1 MKRLGWVVLIGLFA
15 MQAPLNA
22 LALNVEKVAKDN
34 YKNLKKLKKA
44 NRKMVGHIE
53 QLQEQQK
60 TSNQKIT
67 ELFHL
72 MEYKK
77 SSNVVKETMARV
89 REEERKAKKIY
100 TNARSL
106 LVTDQYSQSIDLFL
120 SYLDAYPNNNYVPD
134 ATYWLGKAYA
144 AKGDRHNAKRVL
156 VGFQSDYPLHHKFS
170 NSMHELAIIHHEIKD
185 DKKAVELLK
194 LMIKK
199 FPNHNSIFQV
209 KALLKEIQTPE
220 VEVVEDVVV
229 IDAEPKAETTDT
241 K

>member
-89 REEERKAKKIY
+89 REEDRKAKKIY

-120 SYLDAYPNNNYVPD
+120 
-134 ATYWLGKAYA
+134 
-144 AKGDRHNAKRVL
+144 
-156 VGFQSDYPLHHKFS
+156 
-170 NSMHELAIIHHEIKD
+170 
-185 DKKAVELLK
+185 
-194 LMIKK
+194 
-199 FPNHNSIFQV
+199 
-209 KALLKEIQTPE
+209 
-220 VEVVEDVVV
+220 
-229 IDAEPKAETTDT
+229 
-241 K
+241 

>member
-89 REEERKAKKIY
+89 REEDRKAKKIY

-220 VEVVEDVVV
+220 AEEVVV
-229 IDAEPKAETTDT
+229 IDAEPKTETTDT